1 MLGLNRNLT
10 ADEATYEAKSKKS
23 SRRASRDA
31 SQRSSRRASRDAS
44 QASSASHSRGGG
56 AKSFKYKDGVGA
68 TKSKDSTGGAAQF
81 YNKPSERAPKPGKK
95 AKTRKPKSE
104 DLIIHL

>member
-1 MLGLNRNLT
+1 MLDCVIGLNRNLT

-23 SRRASRDA
+23 SRRASG
-31 SQRSSRRASRDAS
+31 DAS

-56 AKSFKYKDGVGA
+56 AKSFKYKDGVGSA
-68 TKSKDSTGGAAQF
+68 RSNNSTGAAARF
-81 YNKPSERAPKPGKK
+81 FNKPPEDAPKPD
-95 AKTRKPKSE
+95 KTTKPKSE